1 MSFDPSLYLH
11 SEVLHLAKRRGF
23 ESFTLVQQKAFPEV
37 AAGKNVLVM
46 APTGFGKT
54 EAAMLPILSKL
65 VQEKGEG
72 VQCLYI
78 TPLRAL
84 NRDMLSRMEFF
95 CKMLGLRLGVR
106 HGDTTAYE
114 RVKQKEQPPHVLI
127 TTPESLGALLVAGM
141 RDSLVNVRFVV
152 VDEVHELA
160 YSKRGVQLNL
170 ALIRLGLLAPF
181 QVIGLSATV
190 SAPRDVAAFL
200 GEGVGVVDASE
211 LRSLDLSV
219 EYPKKAVAMEGLKPD
234 TAARLVRLEQ
244 LIASHGKTLVFVNT
258 RFMAEAL
265 GALLRPLLGEDFAVH
280 HSSLSKEARLE
291 SEEAF
296 KKGQLKALVCTSSL
310 ELGMDIGDVDLVVQV
325 GSPRQVTRLVQRV
338 GRSGH
343 KHHLTPK
350 GVVLALDELDELE
363 AKVLV
368 DLAHA
373 RLLEP
378 QAPRLGCLDV
388 LAHQICGLAL
398 EFGRIRLEGV
408 VKNFRTSRLYAGLLV
423 SVAKKVVGQLV
434 SEGLLAFDGEF
445 LEPTKRTKF
454 YYYEN
459 LSTISDLKK
468 VFVKNAESNK
478 NVALLD
484 DVFVSNYLQVGVA
497 FIARGR
503 AWRVLSMVDDE
514 LVVEPS
520 KDVSAAIPDWVGEEI
535 PVARGVAA
543 KVAGALSEG
552 STAFGKKQAAFF
564 VPSAS
569 EWVVESEGPVVVV
582 HSFLGHR
589 GNEALAKLLAFS
601 LAAKGKSVRTRAGAY
616 HVLVEF
622 GKSADAEAVA
632 AVLLVWRQKSVAAF
646 LKTHLVDSPLFASR
660 FVHVAKRFGFL
671 QKDRDYQAVSVKKLA
686 AVMKDS
692 VIAEEV
698 FAELFY
704 EKLDVSTLES
714 ALSSFRVSV
723 RPSGFSPLARHAVAL
738 GGFSELITA
747 AEPTE
752 KVVAAF
758 AEELRSKKIQLHCG
772 YCNQRFTK
780 SLGFLEEAQCLFCGS
795 PRIFPET
802 YSAKKDQRVVMD
814 LVAAYGKNALVALS
828 AYGVGPEAAKRILSR
843 LHKSEDDLFYD
854 LLQAQKDFI
863 RTKKF
868 WKV

>member
-1 MSFDPSLYLH
+1 MPFDPSAYLH
-11 SEVLHLAKRRGF
+11 PEVLHLAQRRGF
-23 ESFTLVQQKAFPEV
+23 SSFTKVQQKAFPEV
-37 AAGKNVLVM
+37 SAGKNVLVV

-65 VQEKGEG
+65 VAEKGDG
-72 VQCLYI
+72 VQCLYV

-84 NRDMLSRMEFF
+84 NRDMLLRMEFF
-95 CKMLGLRLGVR
+95 CEMLGLRLGVR

-114 RVKQKEQPPHVLI
+114 RVKQKERPPHVLI

-170 ALIRLGLLAPF
+170 ALLRLGLLSKF
-181 QVIGLSATV
+181 QTIGLSATV
-190 SAPRDVAAFL
+190 FSPRDVAAFL
-200 GEGVGVVDASE
+200 GKNTVIVDASE

-219 EYPKKAVAMEGLKPD
+219 ELPKKAVAMEGLKPD
-234 TAARLVRLEQ
+234 TAARLSRLEA
-244 LIASHGKTLVFVNT
+244 LIKSHGKTLVFVNT

-296 KKGQLKALVCTSSL
+296 KKGELKALVCTSSL

-363 AKVLV
+363 AGVLV
-368 DLAHA
+368 DLAHE

-378 QAPRLGCLDV
+378 QVPRRACLDV

-408 VKNFRTSRLYAGLLV
+408 VKTFRASALYSGLSV
-423 SVAKKVVGQLV
+423 SGAQSVVAQLA

-445 LEPTKRTKF
+445 LEATKRTKF

-484 DVFVSNYLQVGVA
+484 DVFVSNYLQAGVT

-503 AWRVLSMVDDE
+503 AWRVLSVVDDE

-535 PVARGVAA
+535 PVAPLVAA
-543 KVAGALSEG
+543 RVARALGTG
-552 STAFGKKQAAFF
+552 SSAFSKKQAAFF
-564 VPSAS
+564 TPSAS
-569 EWVVESEGPVVVV
+569 QWVVEAEGPVVVV
-582 HSFLGHR
+582 HSFLGHK
-589 GNEALAKLLAFS
+589 GNEALSKLLAFS
-601 LAAKGKSVRTRAGAY
+601 FAAKGKSVRTRAGAY

-622 GKSADAEAVA
+622 SKKADGFAVA
-632 AVLLVWRQKSVAAF
+632 EVLTAWRGKTVTDF
-646 LKTHLVDSPLFASR
+646 LKSRLIDSPLFASR

-671 QKDRDYQAVSVKKLA
+671 RKDRDYQAVSVKRLA
-686 AVMKDS
+686 AVMADS
-692 VIAEEV
+692 VLAEEV
-698 FAELFY
+698 FSELFY
-704 EKLDVSTLES
+704 EKLDVAVLEN
-714 ALSSFRVSV
+714 ALSSFSVSV
-723 RPSGFSPLARHAVAL
+723 HAGGFSPLAKHAVAL
-738 GGFSELITA
+738 GGFSELIAT

-758 AEELRSKKIQLHCG
+758 AEELRLKTVQLHCG

-780 SLGFLEEAQCLFCGS
+780 ALGALKNAECMFCGS
-795 PRIFPET
+795 PRVFPES
-802 YSAKKDQRVVMD
+802 YSAKKDQRLVMD
-814 LVAAYGKNALVALS
+814 LVAAYGKNALIALS